1 MADNRIIVEVQNVVV
16 GAQQGAAQ
24 GATAQGTTPGA
35 QIPSAPVNARQSA
48 SNAFLGGIS
57 AQMVVGSVARIV
69 AASGNQ
75 EVSRAIS
82 ETAGYGFLA
91 ARLVGSQG
99 LDIGAWIALLTKS
112 TADIIQ
118 LVQSNREEKRE
129 MASQQN
135 ALDIVR
141 IRSGQ
146 ISINANTEI
155 SYNRYGRVTFT
166 NRK

>member
-1 MADNRIIVEVQNVVV
+1 MADDRIIVEVQNILVNGTQ
-16 GAQQGAAQ
+16 GAQQG
-24 GATAQGTTPGA
+24 GATQSATQSAQMPAATV
-35 QIPSAPVNARQSA
+35 SARQA
-48 SNAFLGGIS
+48 ATNAFFGGIS

-82 ETAGYGFLA
+82 ESAAYGFLA
-91 ARLVGSQG
+91 TRLVASQG
-99 LDIGAWIALLTKS
+99 MDAGAWIALLTKA
-112 TADIIQ
+112 TADVMQI
-118 LVQSNREEKRE
+118 VQADREKKTEEATR
-129 MASQQN
+129 QN
-135 ALDIVR
+135 ALDIIG

-146 ISINANTEI
+146 IQINANTQI